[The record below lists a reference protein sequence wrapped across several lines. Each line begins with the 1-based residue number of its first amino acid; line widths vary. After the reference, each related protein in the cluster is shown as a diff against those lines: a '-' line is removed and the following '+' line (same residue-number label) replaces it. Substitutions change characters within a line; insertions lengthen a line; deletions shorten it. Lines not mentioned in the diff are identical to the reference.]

1 MSGKFV
7 RSLSA
12 VALFVTAVAG
22 HANVLISQVYG
33 GGGNSGAIYQND
45 FIERF
50 NAGSSPQRLSG
61 WSVQYASVTGTAV
74 WVVSPLTSVT
84 RQPGQY
90 YLIQQASDGAVGA
103 VLPPSDAAT
112 GPSNLSATSGKVVLV
127 NSTTALTGVCPSTG
141 CSTKGVTAPPIVPKV
156 APLPPEAMR

>member
-1 MSGKFV
+1 MSGKFI
-7 RSLSA
+7 RLLSA

-74 WVVSPLTSVT
+74 WRRLAID
-84 RQPGQY
+84 QCH
-90 YLIQQASDGAVGA
+90 
-103 VLPPSDAAT
+103 AAT
-112 GPSNLSATSGKVVLV
+112 GPVLPDPASQRRRGRRRAAAIRCRHGPQQTFG
-127 NSTTALTGVCPSTG
+127 N
-141 CSTKGVTAPPIVPKV
+141 
-156 APLPPEAMR
+156 E